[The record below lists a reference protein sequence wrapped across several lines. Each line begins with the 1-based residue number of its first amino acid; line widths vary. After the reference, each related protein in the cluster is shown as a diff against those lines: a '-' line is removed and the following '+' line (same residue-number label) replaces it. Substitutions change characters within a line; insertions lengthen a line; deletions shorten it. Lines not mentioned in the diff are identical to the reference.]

1 MDKYGKIFEN
11 IADVM
16 NFYYERTEVKD
27 DEVLDY
33 LFKHLLLDLY
43 SIEKLLTQEK
53 DERCLLQAYTISRSM
68 IETSMNFMYLLFY
81 KDKRKQYK
89 EDSQLLLFKNEIILI
104 NTIVKNDLKLMI
116 TDEKFNFDALCK
128 SIETES
134 FNKLTNNNQQCLLKV
149 IKANQ
154 FEITEE
160 SLKLLNKFFKNNF
173 KPIHSSIENLF
184 IELNNKIKYEGIK
197 QIDVRTV
204 FYQDYNEASQY
215 VHGIFPLRKP
225 QLYNLVRLCCNV
237 FNNIGSCLRTVYNVQ
252 LPIELQNLIFNS
264 HILLHPEDK

>member
-11 IADVM
+11 IANVM
-16 NFYYERTEVKD
+16 SFYYTRTKLKD

-104 NTIVKNDLKLMI
+104 NTIVKNDLKQMI
-116 TDEKFNFDALCK
+116 VDEKFNFEALCK

-134 FNKLTNNNQQCLLKV
+134 FNKLTTNNQQRLLKV
-149 IKANQ
+149 IKDKQ
-154 FEITEE
+154 FKITEK
-160 SLKLLNKFFKNNF
+160 SLNLLNKFFKNEF
-173 KPIHSSIENLF
+173 KPIHSRIESLF
-184 IELNNKIKYEGIK
+184 IELNNKIKYEDIK
-197 QIDVRTV
+197 QIDIRTV

-215 VHGIFPLRKP
+215 VHGIFPIRKP

-237 FNNIGSCLRTVYNVQ
+237 FNNIGSCLRKVYNLQ
-252 LPIELQNLIFNS
+252 LPVEVQNLIVSS
-264 HILLHPEDK
+264 HVLLHPEDK